1 MSQFLNLQ
9 LKEAWDYV
17 TQSNFKLVAIHL
29 PAPPICCHYRRKP
42 PPPAEK
48 KCLIFTPIRIIY
60 AKTDVKSGRQAKPRG
75 DKLFLRAPQGT
86 PSLPSSFSSV
96 FTPGKKNEE
105 GGRVCRSPGF
115 YLLGSAGPQHSTS
128 PTQALV
134 PTFLQSISHE
144 KLGDTCLRPKVSTES
159 HVT

>member
-17 TQSNFKLVAIHL
+17 TQSNFKLVACTSHL
-29 PAPPICCHYRRKP
+29 LPLQTQTTTACR
-42 PPPAEK
+42 E

-86 PSLPSSFSSV
+86 LSLPSSFSSI

-115 YLLGSAGPQHSTS
+115 YLLGSAGTQHSTS